1 MMCPLRV
8 VQKQTGN
15 GLLRE
20 LERVK
25 QESEDVDIGGGMTV
39 QSRFSSAPASWFFWM
54 YKRWLCWHMSVD
66 DTIKAL
72 EARDVKLSQEI
83 TKLSELPDQTTG
95 NAIIVF
101 NWVHNAA
108 NMLYDHNLR
117 NRCSL
122 QHSRTRLECRRFY
135 LVVPSYFCVMRGVPL
150 QRKPAR
156 LCFSSWA

>member
-1 MMCPLRV
+1 M
-8 VQKQTGN
+8 QKQTGN

-25 QESEDVDIGGGMTV
+25 QESEDVDMGGGVMMK
-39 QSRFSSAPASWFFWM
+39 SRFSSFPASWFFWL

-72 EARDVKLSQEI
+72 EERDEKLSQEI
-83 TKLSELPDQTTG
+83 TQLSTLPDQATG

-117 NRCSL
+117 NRC
-122 QHSRTRLECRRFY
+122 C
-135 LVVPSYFCVMRGVPL
+135 FCD
-150 QRKPAR
+150 
-156 LCFSSWA
+156 S